1 MPETD
6 IAQDH
11 DADAPLSPE
20 NAGQSSTDP
29 AEGSDETPAPTKDSP
44 QG

>member
-1 MPETD
+1 MQSD
-6 IAQDH
+6 
-11 DADAPLSPE
+11 DAKEPDVQTPPPGK

-29 AEGSDETPAPTKDSP
+29 AEGSDDTPAPTKDSP

>member
-1 MPETD
+1 MQEDDTAKKP
-6 IAQDH
+6 
-11 DADAPLSPE
+11 DADAPLPAS